1 MNSPGRRTT
10 KKTRRNNTKST
21 ARGLASPSADHPLK
35 IGEAA
40 RLLEVKPYVLRF
52 WETEFPLLR
61 PNHTASKHRLY
72 TVKDIEVLSLIKRLL
87 YEERFTIDGARR
99 RLRELGYG
107 KRAGLEKRQAE
118 AGVTTVPNHSG
129 VPSGDHRAQLAEIRR
144 ELESIYSLLKN

>member
-1 MNSPGRRTT
+1 MDKRR
-10 KKTRRNNTKST
+10 KKTKAT
-21 ARGLASPSADHPLK
+21 ARGAASLSADHPLK

-72 TVKDIEVLSLIKRLL
+72 TVKDIEVLGLIKRLL

-107 KRAGLEKRQAE
+107 KRSGAEKRQAE
-118 AGVTTVPNHSG
+118 TGERGASDHASVPGGS
-129 VPSGDHRAQLAEIRR
+129 RIQLAEIRR

>member
-1 MNSPGRRTT
+1 MNSPARRAIS
-10 KKTRRNNTKST
+10 KRRKNTKST
-21 ARGLASPSADHPLK
+21 ARGAALAAAERPLK

-72 TVKDIEVLSLIKRLL
+72 TAKDIEVLSLIKRLL

-107 KRAGLEKRQAE
+107 KRAGVERSKAE
-118 AGVTTVPNHSG
+118 VQDKATSVVGAGA
-129 VPSGDHRAQLAEIRR
+129 PSGDSRVQLAEIRR
-144 ELESIYSLLKN
+144 ELESIYSLLKG